1 MPRQITTEGSLLMI
15 GHRTWV
21 EFQVTQYALV
31 SRPECHLSAESPPIR
46 PQAGLLPRRVSPW
59 VWGWAGRI
67 GPHLAAS
74 PSPWSSISFELL
86 LLLGTALSQPF
97 AWPAQSRLIPIC
109 ICQREIRYIAVL
121 LFLLVTTLR
130 QQKSSEG
137 RSSWSSLPCKV
148 GSRLYLLVGGHI
160 SNIRKLKAN
169 FCGGEKEGHF
179 HCKTFW
185 EL

>member
-1 MPRQITTEGSLLMI
+1 MT
-15 GHRTWV
+15 GHRTWA

-31 SRPECHLSAESPPIR
+31 SRPECHLSVESPLTPA
-46 PQAGLLPRRVSPW
+46 QAGPLPRRVSPW

-74 PSPWSSISFELL
+74 PSPWSFYFFWTAEWIKA
-86 LLLGTALSQPF
+86 LGAHCQPF

-148 GSRLYLLVGGHI
+148 GSQLYLLVGGVFFLI
-160 SNIRKLKAN
+160 NSIDPTSRKWKKWG
-169 FCGGEKEGHF
+169 FK
-179 HCKTFW
+179 KITKSTKK
-185 EL
+185 